1 MFTIQEDN
9 AVLLA
14 ELNARIRGYEENMR
28 EIKLQIEQKER
39 EYDEVY
45 QKMIYTDEQLYHAE

>member
-14 ELNARIRGYEENMR
+14 ELNARIRGYEENMS
-28 EIKLQIEQKER
+28 EIK
-39 EYDEVY
+39 
-45 QKMIYTDEQLYHAE
+45 